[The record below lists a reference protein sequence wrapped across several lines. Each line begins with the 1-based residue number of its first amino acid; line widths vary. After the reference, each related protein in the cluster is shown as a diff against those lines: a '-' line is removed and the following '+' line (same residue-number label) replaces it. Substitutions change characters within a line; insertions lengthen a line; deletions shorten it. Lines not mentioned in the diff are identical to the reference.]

1 MSWRRVEDIEPK
13 NWKPN
18 PKYMYTVATVNG
30 WNHDGVRN
38 LIKTHFNRDS
48 TKDLTFS
55 EFNKVL
61 EWLDRLPPNSVTVER
76 DPNTLDMFQ

>member
-1 MSWRRVEDIEPK
+1 MSWVDVKDVPPK
-13 NWKPN
+13 DWKPN
-18 PKYMYTVATVNG
+18 TKYLYTVATVNG
-30 WNHDGVRN
+30 WSHDGVRN

-61 EWLDRLPPNSVTVER
+61 EWLDRLAPNSVTIER